1 LIVTFHRLIASNIHK
16 PENLTLKKSEK
27 MSGIIFAILFLAFLT
42 VAFLAWYFTHKT
54 REKERLIMLE
64 KGMELPELSNG
75 WQFNFRF
82 PWLKAG
88 FVITGIGLGLLVG
101 TIAENVTSF
110 RGAAL
115 EPVMMLLFG
124 GIGMIIAHY
133 VDRKDK

>member
-1 LIVTFHRLIASNIHK
+1 
-16 PENLTLKKSEK
+16 
-27 MSGIIFAILFLAFLT
+27 MSGIIFTILFLAFLT

-64 KGMELPELSNG
+64 KGMELPDFAAG

-82 PWLKAG
+82 PWLKMG
-88 FVITGIGLGLLVG
+88 LVIVGIGLGLLVG
-101 TIAENVTSF
+101 TIAENLTSF
-110 RGAAL
+110 RGVPL

-133 VDRKDK
+133 ADRDGK